1 MDSCFNIKWEG
12 NFVRT
17 QIVINPT
24 YESLR
29 SYVEKVP
36 EKFDLLG
43 NVIEAKRNVLRKDC
57 VDGLALVVKSFRRI
71 YLTNKI
77 RYSFFYP
84 SKAERAFDHAIILR
98 HNGFN
103 SPTPIAYIEVKSF
116 GLISQSYFIAEY
128 SDFEPLQTI
137 IDWDNVDGQ
146 LCEALV
152 NYTYQLHQNNIY
164 PIDYTLGN
172 ILYKKIDGKYQFSL
186 VDTNRMNF
194 GPVSVEAGIRNF
206 VRLGL
211 PVETLTWLAKE
222 YARLRHSDEIRSLE
236 RLFHYKRSE
245 VEGRR
250 MKQHLKK
257 MISSMKSLM

>member
-1 MDSCFNIKWEG
+1 
-12 NFVRT
+12 VRT
-17 QIVINPT
+17 QIIINPPF
-24 YESLR
+24 ESLR
-29 SYVEKVP
+29 SYIEKIP
-36 EKFDLLG
+36 ENFECLG
-43 NVIEAKRNVLRKDC
+43 EVIEANRNVLRKDS
-57 VDGLALVVKSFRRI
+57 VEGLPIVMKSFRRI
-71 YLTNKI
+71 YLTNRI
-77 RYSFFYP
+77 RYSFFHP

-128 SDFEPLQTI
+128 TDFEPLQTI
-137 IDWDNVDGQ
+137 PDWDNVDGQ
-146 LCEALV
+146 LWEALV

-172 ILYKKIDGKYQFSL
+172 ILYKKIDGKYQFTL
-186 VDTNRMNF
+186 VDTNRMKF

-211 PVETLTWLAKE
+211 PVETLAWLAKE
-222 YARLRHSDEIRSLE
+222 YARLRQIDEIRSLE
-236 RLFHYKRSE
+236 RLFHYKRNE

-250 MKQHLKK
+250 MKQHLKN

>member
-1 MDSCFNIKWEG
+1 M
-12 NFVRT
+12 RT

-24 YESLR
+24 FEYLR
-29 SYVEKVP
+29 SYIERIP
-36 EKFDLLG
+36 ENFDSLG
-43 NVIEAKRNVLRKDC
+43 HVIEDKRNVLRKDW
-57 VDGLALVVKSFRRI
+57 VDEMPIVLKSFRRI

-77 RYSFFYP
+77 RYSFFHP
-84 SKAERAFDHAIILR
+84 SKAERAFDHAMILR

-128 SDFEPLQTI
+128 TDFEPLQTVT
-137 IDWDNVDGQ
+137 DWHNVDGQ
-146 LCEALV
+146 LWEGLV

-172 ILYKKIDGKYQFSL
+172 ILYKKIDGKFQFTL

-222 YARLRHSDEIRSLE
+222 YARLRHIDEIRSLE
-236 RLFHYKRSE
+236 RLFHYKRNE

-250 MKQHLKK
+250 MKQHLKN
-257 MISSMKSLM
+257 MISSVRSLM